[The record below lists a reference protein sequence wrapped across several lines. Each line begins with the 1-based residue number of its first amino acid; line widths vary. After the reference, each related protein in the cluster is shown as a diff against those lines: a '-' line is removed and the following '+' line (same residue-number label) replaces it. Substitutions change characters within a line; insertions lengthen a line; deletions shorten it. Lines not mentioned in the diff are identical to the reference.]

1 MKDLYQFGINA
12 CFLAQ
17 EHKAEKSSF
26 LIPQKLFYNTKTTCN
41 NAHYN
46 TQGAAE
52 PCGFYTLAFP
62 THVQI
67 MMKTGLKFSAFA
79 QLLKTMTQKELSE
92 ETQVSI
98 QPR

>member
-67 MMKTGLKFSAFA
+67 NDEDRPKIFSFCTTSKDNDTERALRRNTGKHSA
-79 QLLKTMTQKELSE
+79 
-92 ETQVSI
+92 
-98 QPR
+98 